1 MFSNRVG
8 LRYIAADKPQGAVS
22 RSPEEDAGATFRIV
36 FGTRTGALTSSE
48 VHTTTSVQVLGSERY
63 PSNG

>member
-8 LRYIAADKPQGAVS
+8 LRYIAADKPQGAVL
-22 RSPEEDAGATFRIV
+22 RSPEDAGATFRIV